1 MNLVVKYAIT
11 GAANTAQLPN
21 DGSVLGITGT
31 AFVGAEPGVNM
42 TLVNTTAGNNSHK
55 ATILPAVNKNSK
67 GTYVDKIVAI
77 TLPVIDGTT
86 RNLMSVTLANLGINS
101 DIVGVEFIGLNRTE
115 TATTAAFANHLAVR
129 NSISFSVSKNRLI
142 IDVLAAANA
151 ISGSI
156 MNLRITYKN

>member
-21 DGSVLGITGT
+21 DGTLLGITGT
-31 AFVGAEPGVNM
+31 AFVGAEPAVNM
-42 TLVNTTAGNNSHK
+42 ILANTTAANNSHK
-55 ATILPAVNKNSK
+55 ATILPAVDKNSK

-77 TLPVIDGTT
+77 SVPNIDGTT
-86 RNLMSVTLANLGINS
+86 KSFMSVTLANLGINS

-115 TATTAAFANHLAVR
+115 AANTAAFANHLTVR

-142 IDVLAAANA
+142 IDVLAAVNA

-156 MNLRITYKN
+156 MNLRVTYKN